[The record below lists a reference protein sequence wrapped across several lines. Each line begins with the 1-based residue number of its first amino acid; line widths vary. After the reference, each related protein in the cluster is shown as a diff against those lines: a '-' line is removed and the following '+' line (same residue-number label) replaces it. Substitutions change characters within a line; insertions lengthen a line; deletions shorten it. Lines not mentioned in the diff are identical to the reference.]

1 MKNLNIVD
9 ALKIT
14 KVSHLYGKNSGCGT
28 VGSCVWPFGEKKVA
42 SEIELKLS
50 GKRGDGNE
58 LFKLPQVLQKGQILS

>member
-1 MKNLNIVD
+1 MERTLAVEQWG
-9 ALKIT
+9 A
-14 KVSHLYGKNSGCGT
+14 V
-28 VGSCVWPFGEKKVA
+28 FGLLEKKKVA